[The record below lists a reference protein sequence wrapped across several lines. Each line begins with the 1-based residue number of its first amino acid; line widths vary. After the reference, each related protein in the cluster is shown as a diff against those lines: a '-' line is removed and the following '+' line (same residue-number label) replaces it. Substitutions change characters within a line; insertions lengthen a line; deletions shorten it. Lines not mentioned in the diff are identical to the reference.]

1 MAKFTENIQNN
12 IVMCVILVIIIVL
25 CLYFMF
31 FNQNSESF
39 VNSKTNDINNVN
51 VYEPDNYPN
60 AVDTAIL
67 DDYPLIGKNKLSD
80 LNASQIWKYYPVLPL
95 GSYKQI
101 TNNLRYYKNPDD
113 GKCTAPD
120 FCGALYHDAPHPDNE
135 VKPLPPAEEG
145 SGARV
150 NYYRTTPNEL
160 IFSIPTNENILY

>member
-12 IVMCVILVIIIVL
+12 ILICVILVIIIVL
-25 CLYFMF
+25 CLYFMLF
-31 FNQNSESF
+31 KHNTESF
-39 VNSKTNDINNVN
+39 VNSKTNDIN
-51 VYEPDNYPN
+51 VYKPDNYPN

-120 FCGALYHDAPHPDNE
+120 FCGALYHDAPHKDNE
-135 VKPLPPAEEG
+135 IKPLPPAEEG
-145 SGARV
+145 TGARV
-150 NYYRTTPNEL
+150 NYYRTDPNEL
-160 IFSIPTNENILY
+160 IFSIPSNENILY